1 MKEWI
6 PIPGSNKEKIIKVA
20 LEEFSLTGYQGV
32 NITELASKANMT
44 TGAIYHHF
52 GSKAK
57 LYEMIRTDMEQ
68 RVIDRMEGAA
78 SLFDQKD
85 KALEVALV
93 TGLNFAVKMN
103 ICKLLSEEKSYNHK
117 DDIEEFL
124 TTMCLK
130 ENLPLEV
137 VVVSSWRSIL
147 KSIFENR
154 ITLEQGIE
162 LIRWLFKRDYS
173 ED

>member
-1 MKEWI
+1 MNEWI

-20 LEEFSLTGYQGV
+20 LEEFSLTGFQGV
-32 NITELASKANMT
+32 NIAELASKADIT

-57 LYEMIRTDMEQ
+57 LYEIIRTDMEQ
-68 RVIDRMEGAA
+68 RMIDRMEGAA
-78 SLFDQKD
+78 SLFDQED
-85 KALEVALV
+85 EALEAALV

-103 ICKLLSEEKSYNHK
+103 ICKLLSEEKSYSHK
-117 DDIEEFL
+117 AEIEEFL

-137 VVVSSWRSIL
+137 VVISSWRSIL
-147 KSIFENR
+147 KSIFENQ
-154 ITLEQGIE
+154 ISHEQGIN
-162 LIRWLFKRDYS
+162 LIKWLFKRDFLN
-173 ED
+173 